1 MMCYREIVCLGSTFT
16 TITPLFIA
24 GLIFVSKTRFV
35 VDSLLVQ
42 NEECPVGSGGSIY
55 LLSHGDGSFSM

>member
-1 MMCYREIVCLGSTFT
+1 MKLV
-16 TITPLFIA
+16 A
-24 GLIFVSKTRFV
+24 GLEKAVE
-35 VDSLLVQ
+35 